1 MSDINNEQDFAAL
14 LDKQDFVIPQVGDI
28 IKGNIV
34 SASKSEVRLDVSGIM
49 VGVVRGPEL
58 YLEDDEYAKLKAG
71 DEVEAMVVETE
82 NEEGELEL
90 SFKRVGQEKA
100 WNSLE
105 EAFRERGPIL

>member
-1 MSDINNEQDFAAL
+1 ML
-14 LDKQDFVIPQVGDI
+14 
-28 IKGNIV
+28 
-34 SASKSEVRLDVSGIM
+34 
-49 VGVVRGPEL
+49 
-58 YLEDDEYAKLKAG
+58 KLKAG

-105 EAFRERGPIL
+105 EAFRERALFCKSCRC